1 MKQNPDQTA
10 DGSQSDEATNSPLAD
25 HVYGE
30 ILSQILSGSLE
41 VGAKLPSEN
50 DYCRIF
56 SVSRPI
62 VQVALARLAAGGIVE
77 RKRGSGTF
85 LKRRPSKRL
94 ADFAKPG
101 DLNVLLQCLEYRIEI
116 EGTAAAFAAK
126 RRSDQDLAAID
137 AAHDRL
143 RTEASSGFI
152 TPESDL
158 AFHQAIA
165 AATGNLFFID
175 TMRMLQ
181 EQTVRLL
188 RVSLGMTT
196 SSNTD
201 RIKRVND
208 EHTEIYEAIAAGDPV
223 LASAAM
229 RMHLARSRRRL
240 TDSTQ
245 DKSN

>member
-1 MKQNPDQTA
+1 MQDETTA
-10 DGSQSDEATNSPLAD
+10 TPDGSDEGTNSPLAD

-30 ILSQILSGSLE
+30 ILSQILSGSFE
-41 VGAKLPSEN
+41 VGMKLPSEN
-50 DYCRIF
+50 DYCRMF

-62 VQVALARLAAGGIVE
+62 VRVALARLGAGGIVE

-85 LKRRPSKRL
+85 IKRRPSKRL
-94 ADFAKPG
+94 VDFAQPG
-101 DLNVLLQCLEYRIEI
+101 DFDVLLQCIEYRIEI
-116 EGTAAAFAAK
+116 EGTAAAFAAQ
-126 RRSDQDLAAID
+126 RRNDQDLANID

-143 RTEASSGFI
+143 RTEAMSDFI

-158 AFHQAIA
+158 AFHQAIC
-165 AATGNLFFID
+165 AATGNIFFID
-175 TMRMLQ
+175 TMRMIQ

-196 SSNTD
+196 SSNSE
-201 RIKRVND
+201 RIRRVND
-208 EHTEIYEAIAAGDPV
+208 EHTEIYEAISAGDPV

-229 RMHLARSRRRL
+229 RMHLSRSRRRL

-245 DKSN
+245 DRGN

>member
-1 MKQNPDQTA
+1 MQ
-10 DGSQSDEATNSPLAD
+10 ETNSPLAD

-50 DYCRIF
+50 DFCRMF

-62 VQVALARLAAGGIVE
+62 VRVALARLGAGGIVE
-77 RKRGSGTF
+77 TKRGSGTYI
-85 LKRRPSKRL
+85 KRRPSRRL
-94 ADFAKPG
+94 VDFAKPG
-101 DLNVLLQCLEYRIEI
+101 DVAVLLQCIEYRIDL
-116 EGTAAAFAAK
+116 EGTAAAFAAE
-126 RRSDQDLAAID
+126 RRTDQSLASID

-143 RTEASSGFI
+143 RTEATSGFI

-165 AATGNLFFID
+165 AATENIFFID
-175 TMRMLQ
+175 TMQMLQ
-181 EQTVRLL
+181 EQIVRLL

-196 SSNTD
+196 SSNQD
-201 RIKRVND
+201 RIQRVNS
-208 EHTEIYEAIAAGDPV
+208 EHTEIYEAIAAGDAV

-229 RMHLARSRRRL
+229 RMHLSRSRRRL

-245 DKSN
+245 DKENN